1 MNEMDIKENPLEM
14 LRRIHNRLQAGFYH
28 RSGDKGVW
36 DAERD
41 IDALCILANKLESQ
55 LYKYRQAESEGRIV
69 PNIKEGQVFISQNS
83 VVEHAHWSGD
93 LWMDS
98 LNGLHFVFHEA
109 NDGYDWQVEAK
120 YVHSTFE
127 AAEAALA
134 AKGGRGNESRCT

>member
-1 MNEMDIKENPLEM
+1 MERLTGRNEKGDLLFNGEYVYAGDMYEAASALEEYEVTGKTPEEV
-14 LRRIHNRLQAGFYH
+14 A
-28 RSGDKGVW
+28 
-36 DAERD
+36 
-41 IDALCILANKLESQ
+41 ALV
-55 LYKYRQAESEGRIV
+55 QAESEGRIV

-120 YVHSTFE
+120 YVHGTFE

-134 AKGGRGNESRCT
+134 AKEERE

>member
-1 MNEMDIKENPLEM
+1 MD
-14 LRRIHNRLQAGFYH
+14 RLTRKVKQERGGRYYNAGDVTINTAASIREVLIRLAAYEDT
-28 RSGDKGVW
+28 GKTPEEV
-36 DAERD
+36 A
-41 IDALCILANKLESQ
+41 ALV
-55 LYKYRQAESEGRIV
+55 QAESEGRIV

-120 YVHSTFE
+120 YVHSTYE

-134 AKGGRGNESRCT
+134 AKGQE